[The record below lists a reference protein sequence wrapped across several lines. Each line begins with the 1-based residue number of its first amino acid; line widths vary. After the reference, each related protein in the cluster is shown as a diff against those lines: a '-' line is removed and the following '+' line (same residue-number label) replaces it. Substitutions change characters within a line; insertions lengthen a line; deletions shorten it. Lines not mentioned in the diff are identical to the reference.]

1 MTKPTTVSLPPQAIN
16 VPRLTLKQVMQA
28 LGVSRSTVYRFME
41 TGRLTKYKVGAGL
54 RFFADEVEAIPVRDA
69 A

>member
-1 MTKPTTVSLPPQAIN
+1 MTQIVSLPSN
-16 VPRLTLKQVMQA
+16 LNLPRLTLKQVMQA

-41 TGRLTKYKVGAGL
+41 TGKLTKYKVGAGL
-54 RFFADEVEAIPVRDA
+54 RFFADEVERIPVRNA

>member
-1 MTKPTTVSLPPQAIN
+1 MTQIVSLPPQVN
-16 VPRLTLKQVMQA
+16 VPRLTLKQVMTA

-54 RFFADEVEAIPVRDA
+54 RFFVDEVERIPIREA